1 MSTTYKEIPNM
12 TQDNLIRVCVY
23 LSIETRCCD
32 YLSCQRTGDFAATN
46 HLGWYNITP
55 ASDGAQ
61 IIRSENHAWSASK
74 IRDLI

>member
-1 MSTTYKEIPNM
+1 M
-12 TQDNLIRVCVY
+12 TQDNLIRVSVY

-32 YLSCQRTGDFAATN
+32 YLSYQRTGDFAATN
-46 HLGWYNITP
+46 HLGWCNITP
-55 ASDGAQ
+55 ASDDSQ